1 MLRTQKDQPSVEM
14 AVSLV
19 SFLSWFSLAS
29 FASLAVIRFFG
40 SVEIARVDVQ
50 MADQRG
56 IVREMLRDQMSDLA
70 FPFQNSF
77 HAEQA
82 GGQQR
87 AALLLRNAS
96 PHHHVDLAGLVLE
109 GDENDA
115 ARGAGPLPAGDQAGD
130 THWRV
135 RRYVLQLF

>member
-1 MLRTQKDQPSVEM
+1 MLRTQEDQPSVEM

-56 IVREMLRDQMSDLA
+56 IVREMLRDQMGDLV
-70 FPFQNSF
+70 FP
-77 HAEQA
+77 
-82 GGQQR
+82 
-87 AALLLRNAS
+87 L
-96 PHHHVDLAGLVLE
+96 
-109 GDENDA
+109 
-115 ARGAGPLPAGDQAGD
+115 
-130 THWRV
+130 
-135 RRYVLQLF
+135 